1 MDGNFFLI
9 KIFTYV
15 EKEIQNKIFYIVER
29 YRLKP
34 ADRSFSLMNGF
45 GIFSQASSSPNQAM
59 NFCQEYV
66 RLRAETFMC
75 HAQLLHACLSLRTAP
90 PPAIA
95 ASLATSTRD
104 DLLRCGRVS
113 QQLTK
118 SARDFNTL
126 ASQYGTLYQ
135 VRTCLEVLVNS

>member
-1 MDGNFFLI
+1 
-9 KIFTYV
+9 
-15 EKEIQNKIFYIVER
+15 
-29 YRLKP
+29 
-34 ADRSFSLMNGF
+34 
-45 GIFSQASSSPNQAM
+45 M

-118 SARDFNTL
+118 SARDFNNL

-135 VRTCLEVLVNS
+135 VSKTVGMV

>member
-1 MDGNFFLI
+1 M
-9 KIFTYV
+9 T
-15 EKEIQNKIFYIVER
+15 
-29 YRLKP
+29 
-34 ADRSFSLMNGF
+34 
-45 GIFSQASSSPNQAM
+45 
-59 NFCQEYV
+59 FCQEYV

-95 ASLATSTRD
+95 ASLATSARD

-113 QQLTK
+113 QQLAK
-118 SARDFNTL
+118 SARDFNNL

-135 VRTCLEVLVNS
+135 VYRRVFMMVKEFLIVPTL